1 MKANMINEITSSRR
15 NVAGGVIF
23 ASHAMIRVIFTVVL
37 ITCLFR
43 STVADQLHQDRKQRE
58 EIIPKLSNQYYLKNV
73 TSDKNNEQEFMLA
86 PTSKTVAGGRPQ
98 VGDEQLFITS
108 TSSVSSTTNV
118 VTSPTSTASIESTSP
133 SFSQTTSLSPRK
145 QEDAKQLLIHQTA
158 SNSSSSSK
166 SSQQLHQNHARQHR
180 ISPNERDHINE
191 SRQQSKHANDDPFY
205 QASTS
210 QSVTIAEPE
219 MAASSNQEQQMQQ
232 RQKVSSRKQAQN
244 CANFQFS
251 PLPYNSSTGF
261 PSMARKYYITLL
273 WFLTTIGMKSLSRS
287 YFHLATY
294 HNRHDNSFFCLWL
307 CILQ

>member
-158 SNSSSSSK
+158 SNSSSSK